1 MIRKVRQDEQRL
13 KKAAQ
18 LLDAYSYQ
26 GVLER
31 GYALVQNEGGDVVR
45 SKDKVKA
52 GEGVTLTFADGQR
65 KAVIDGAA
73 DKMPK
78 TKPKSKKAAPVT
90 PQGDLF

>member
-1 MIRKVRQDEQRL
+1 MTRKIEQDKQRL
-13 KKAAQ
+13 AKAAQ

-31 GYALVQNEGGDVVR
+31 GYALVQTQAGDVVR

-52 GEGVTLTFADGQR
+52 GEGVTLTFADGKR
-65 KAVIDGAA
+65 GAVIDGTIVAV
-73 DKMPK
+73 KPRPK
-78 TKPKSKKAAPVT
+78 KPVKKTDAT

>member
-1 MIRKVRQDEQRL
+1 MLIAIR
-13 KKAAQ
+13 AFWNGAT
-18 LLDAYSYQ
+18 
-26 GVLER
+26 
-31 GYALVQNEGGDVVR
+31 ALVQNEAGDVVR

-52 GEGVTLTFADGQR
+52 GEGVTLTFADGKR

-73 DKMPK
+73 GKMPK